1 MKQVEINKTIHLSE
15 HLASPSEAALGHLS
29 ELNGSHL
36 SPHFTLGELTKTST
50 GMMNIPSRV
59 SIENMKRVCGWLE
72 ALRCRYNQ
80 RYVISRK
87 EEGGKRKEN
96 TSAESSALRVT
107 SSPPEFLAEPSGK
120 AERGGVRGGLNE
132 RQVSPSSDH
141 PEVTAAPSSDHPE
154 VTAAPSSD
162 HPAHPGTP
170 PNLGGEKDTEEPI
183 IISSGY
189 RSPDVNRKVGGSAT
203 SNHLTGCAV
212 DIRVAGI
219 EQALRYAV
227 ILMDYADETRQDY
240 DELLIERNRSGRY
253 WVHFAVRPPKSQN
266 RRKTAMLSV

>member
-36 SPHFTLGELTKTST
+36 SPHFTLGEMTKTST

-80 RYVISRK
+80 RYVS
-87 EEGGKRKEN
+87 
-96 TSAESSALRVT
+96 
-107 SSPPEFLAEPSGK
+107 
-120 AERGGVRGGLNE
+120 
-132 RQVSPSSDH
+132 
-141 PEVTAAPSSDHPE
+141 
-154 VTAAPSSD
+154 PSSD

-183 IISSGY
+183 VITSGY
-189 RSPDVNRKVGGSAT
+189 RSPEVNRKVGGSPT

-212 DIRVAGI
+212 DIRVYGI

-253 WVHFAVRPPKSQN
+253 WVHFAVRPKDN
-266 RRKTAMLSV
+266 RRKTRFIMT

>member
-1 MKQVEINKTIHLSE
+1 MEQIEINKTIKLSE
-15 HLASPSEAALGHLS
+15 HY
-29 ELNGSHL
+29 
-36 SPHFTLGELTKTST
+36 TLGEMTKTST

-59 SIENMKRVCGWLE
+59 SIENLKRVCGWLE

-80 RYVISRK
+80 RYVL
-87 EEGGKRKEN
+87 GG
-96 TSAESSALRVT
+96 SS
-107 SSPPEFLAEPSGK
+107 SSPKFLAEPSGK
-120 AERGGVRGGLNE
+120 AERGEDRRGLNE

-141 PEVTAAPSSDHPE
+141 PEVTAAPSSDHP
-154 VTAAPSSD
+154 
-162 HPAHPGTP
+162 AHPGTP
-170 PNLGGEKDTEEPI
+170 PDSGGEKDTEEPI

-189 RSPDVNRKVGGSAT
+189 RSPEVNRKVGGAPT

-227 ILMDYADETRQDY
+227 ILIDYADETRQDY

>member
-80 RYVISRK
+80 RYVL
-87 EEGGKRKEN
+87 GG
-96 TSAESSALRVT
+96 SS
-107 SSPPEFLAEPSGK
+107 SSPKLGED
-120 AERGGVRGGLNE
+120 RRGLNE
-132 RQVSPSSDH
+132 RQVS
-141 PEVTAAPSSDHPE
+141 PSSDHPE

-189 RSPDVNRKVGGSAT
+189 RSPEVNRKVGGAPT

-212 DIRVAGI
+212 DIRVYGI
-219 EQALRYAV
+219 EQAMRYAV

-253 WVHFAVRPPKSQN
+253 WVHFAVRPMDN
-266 RRKTAMLSV
+266 RRKTRFIDC

>member
-1 MKQVEINKTIHLSE
+1 MENVQLEKQAKLSE
-15 HLASPSEAALGHLS
+15 HY
-29 ELNGSHL
+29 
-36 SPHFTLGELTKTST
+36 TLGEMTKTST

-80 RYVISRK
+80 RYVL
-87 EEGGKRKEN
+87 GG
-96 TSAESSALRVT
+96 SS
-107 SSPPEFLAEPSGK
+107 SSPKLGED
-120 AERGGVRGGLNE
+120 RRGLNE

-141 PEVTAAPSSDHPE
+141 PEVTAAPSSDHP
-154 VTAAPSSD
+154 
-162 HPAHPGTP
+162 AHPGTP
-170 PNLGGEKDTEEPI
+170 PDSGGEKDTEEPI

-189 RSPDVNRKVGGSAT
+189 RSPEVNRKVGGSAM

-253 WVHFAVRPPKSQN
+253 WVHFAVRPKDN
-266 RRKTAMLSV
+266 RRKTRFIDC

>member
-1 MKQVEINKTIHLSE
+1 MSYVSFVISVIKDFKTKHSMENVQLEKQAKLSE
-15 HLASPSEAALGHLS
+15 HY
-29 ELNGSHL
+29 
-36 SPHFTLGELTKTST
+36 TLGEMTKTST

-59 SIENMKRVCGWLE
+59 SIENLKRVCGWLE

-87 EEGGKRKEN
+87 EEGEKRKEN

-107 SSPPEFLAEPSGK
+107 SSPPEL
-120 AERGGVRGGLNE
+120 GGVRGGLNE
-132 RQVSPSSDH
+132 RQVS
-141 PEVTAAPSSDHPE
+141 PSSDHPE

-183 IISSGY
+183 VISSGY
-189 RSPDVNRKVGGSAT
+189 RSPEVNRKVGGSAT

-212 DIRVAGI
+212 DIRVYGI

-253 WVHFAVRPPKSQN
+253 WVHFAVRPKEN
-266 RRKTAMLSV
+266 RRKTMIIQK

>member
-1 MKQVEINKTIHLSE
+1 MEKVDVNKTIKLSE
-15 HLASPSEAALGHLS
+15 HY
-29 ELNGSHL
+29 
-36 SPHFTLGELTKTST
+36 TLGELTKTST

-80 RYVISRK
+80 RYVI
-87 EEGGKRKEN
+87 GG
-96 TSAESSALRVT
+96 SS
-107 SSPPEFLAEPSGK
+107 SSPKLGED
-120 AERGGVRGGLNE
+120 RRGLNE

-189 RSPDVNRKVGGSAT
+189 RSPEVNRKVGGSAT

-212 DIRVAGI
+212 DIRVYGI

-227 ILMDYADETRQDY
+227 ILMDYADETRLDY

-253 WVHFAVRPPKSQN
+253 WVHFAVRPKEN
-266 RRKTAMLSV
+266 RRKTMIIQK

>member
-1 MKQVEINKTIHLSE
+1 MEQIEINKTIKLSE
-15 HLASPSEAALGHLS
+15 HY
-29 ELNGSHL
+29 
-36 SPHFTLGELTKTST
+36 TLGEMTKTST

-59 SIENMKRVCGWLE
+59 SIENLKRVCGWLE

-80 RYVISRK
+80 RYVL
-87 EEGGKRKEN
+87 GG
-96 TSAESSALRVT
+96 SS
-107 SSPPEFLAEPSGK
+107 SSPKFLAEPSGK
-120 AERGGVRGGLNE
+120 AERGEDRRGLNE

-141 PEVTAAPSSDHPE
+141 PEVTAAPSSDHP
-154 VTAAPSSD
+154 
-162 HPAHPGTP
+162 AHPGTP
-170 PNLGGEKDTEEPI
+170 PNSGGEKDTEEPI
-183 IISSGY
+183 VITSGY
-189 RSPDVNRKVGGSAT
+189 RSPEVNRRVGGSAT

-212 DIRVAGI
+212 DIRVYGI

>member
-1 MKQVEINKTIHLSE
+1 MEQIEINKTIKLSE
-15 HLASPSEAALGHLS
+15 HY
-29 ELNGSHL
+29 
-36 SPHFTLGELTKTST
+36 TLGEMTNTST

-72 ALRCRYNQ
+72 ALRARYNL
-80 RYVISRK
+80 RYVS
-87 EEGGKRKEN
+87 
-96 TSAESSALRVT
+96 
-107 SSPPEFLAEPSGK
+107 
-120 AERGGVRGGLNE
+120 
-132 RQVSPSSDH
+132 
-141 PEVTAAPSSDHPE
+141 
-154 VTAAPSSD
+154 PSSD

-189 RSPDVNRKVGGSAT
+189 RSPEVNRKVGGAPT

-212 DIRVAGI
+212 DIRVYGI

-253 WVHFAVRPPKSQN
+253 WVHFAVRPKDK
-266 RRKTAMLSV
+266 RRKTRCIDCWN

>member
-1 MKQVEINKTIHLSE
+1 MENVQLEKQAKLSE
-15 HLASPSEAALGHLS
+15 HY
-29 ELNGSHL
+29 
-36 SPHFTLGELTKTST
+36 TLGEMTKTST

-72 ALRCRYNQ
+72 ALRARYNL
-80 RYVISRK
+80 RYVS
-87 EEGGKRKEN
+87 
-96 TSAESSALRVT
+96 
-107 SSPPEFLAEPSGK
+107 
-120 AERGGVRGGLNE
+120 
-132 RQVSPSSDH
+132 
-141 PEVTAAPSSDHPE
+141 
-154 VTAAPSSD
+154 PSSD

-189 RSPDVNRKVGGSAT
+189 RSPEVNRKVGGSAT

-212 DIRVAGI
+212 DIRVYGI
-219 EQALRYAV
+219 EQAMRYAV

-253 WVHFAVRPPKSQN
+253 WVHFAVRPKDN
-266 RRKTAMLSV
+266 RRKTRFIDC